1 MTRLDSLYLEHGQS
15 AWVDNI
21 RRDWIEDGTLQDLV
35 DRGVVGRRDWTE
47 LERRA
52 RAFSDAVRTARF
64 Q

>member
-1 MTRLDSLYLEHGQS
+1 VPIVPTGGVNPENVGDF
-15 AWVDNI
+15 I
-21 RRDWIEDGTLQDLV
+21 RAGAIAVGAGSDLV